1 MTSPAPER
9 RAPKIVVVGSLNIDL
24 TYRVSRLP
32 LPGET
37 VRATDVFTGF
47 GGKGANQAVAVA
59 RAGGAASL
67 IGCVGT
73 DDAGTRYL
81 ARLRT
86 EGVGV
91 DGVGRADAPTG
102 SAAILV
108 DERGENCIVV
118 NAGANHAIAP
128 ADIDLRGD
136 EIRRADALLAQLECP
151 LAVVKRAAEI
161 ARAAGVLVVVNPSPW
176 NDDFPAAGIPAD
188 VLIVNEHEAEA
199 LGEQPA
205 EVLVVITRGA
215 GPTRARRDGRTVEAT
230 PPRVEPVDTVG
241 AGDAFAGA
249 LVVALA
255 EGRPL
260 ESALDFANV
269 AGALAT
275 LRPGA
280 QEAIPRRVEIE
291 ERLKSLRKDI
301 TGATS

>member
-1 MTSPAPER
+1 MTSPASER
-9 RAPKIVVVGSLNIDL
+9 RASKIIVVGSLNVDL

-37 VRATDVFTGF
+37 VRATEVFTGF

-86 EGVGV
+86 EGVGA

-118 NAGANHAIAP
+118 NAGANHVITP
-128 ADIDLRGD
+128 ADIDSRGD

-161 ARAAGVLVVVNPSPW
+161 AREAGVLVVVNPSPW

-215 GPTRARRDGRTVEAT
+215 ASTRARRNGRTVEAA
-230 PPRVEPVDTVG
+230 PPHVEPVDTVG

-260 ESALDFANV
+260 ESALDFANM

-280 QEAIPRRVEIE
+280 QEAIPRRGEIE
-291 ERLKSLRKDI
+291 AGLHQGPFIERPH
-301 TGATS
+301 